1 MIKINHLMMFTKII
15 SVKCEVYKEKMNVVF
30 KQNTEFLSK
39 MRSLVMVTIVTKYIN
54 ITEV

>member
-1 MIKINHLMMFTKII
+1 MFTKII
-15 SVKCEVYKEKMNVVF
+15 AVNCEVYKEKMNVVF